1 MQTITNKTNSISY
14 KAILVHPDLPSAR
27 KQGDVRFGSQKVDIQ
42 AGDFYY
48 AIPYAELEIEAGG
61 ASGQFIFFK
70 SRKEKDISFY
80 TKDKS
85 ILKDDYLISDPRFR
99 EHIKETKFALTN
111 LYRGVALFLSLCVLT
126 VTCFYLFKDSIVKV
140 AAQNVPISWEEQ
152 LGDELFESIEEK
164 YTFIESDSLIGV
176 LENELQPLM
185 NQVAAEGFKI
195 ELYLVEDAA
204 INAFALPGGKVMIN
218 SGLIKNTSS
227 WDELA
232 GVIAHEISHVSQRH
246 HVRGAID
253 KIGFFSIVYLFFG
266 DGSAVMGT
274 LASTLFQLQTTAY
287 SRTLEKEADTQGI
300 KYLEHC
306 RINPEGMVQF
316 FEMLDEKHEM
326 TQIDSLLQFVSTH
339 PTTPDRINDLKEQ
352 ITDINENNYIS
363 FQSNYD
369 DFKEGV
375 LLTTN

>member
-1 MQTITNKTNSISY
+1 MPTITNKTNSTSY
-14 KAILVHPDLPSAR
+14 KAILIHPQLPTGR
-27 KQGDVRFGSQKVDIQ
+27 QQGDVRFGSQKVDIQ

-48 AIPYAELEIEAGG
+48 AIPFAELEIEAGG

-85 ILKDDYLISDPRFR
+85 ILKDDFLISDPRFR
-99 EHIKETKFALTN
+99 EHIKKTKFALTN
-111 LYRGVALFLSLCVLT
+111 LYRGAALFLSVCLIIIT
-126 VTCFYLFKDSIVKV
+126 SFYLFKDSIVKM
-140 AAQNVPISWEEQ
+140 AARNVPISWEEQ
-152 LGDELFESIEEK
+152 MGDELFESIKKE
-164 YTFIESDSLIGV
+164 YTFIENDSLIGV
-176 LENELQPLM
+176 LGNELQPLI
-185 NQVAAEGFKI
+185 NQVEAEGFHI
-195 ELYLVEDAA
+195 ELYLVEDAS

-218 SGLIKNTSS
+218 SGLIKNASS
-227 WDELA
+227 WDEVA
-232 GVIAHEISHVSQRH
+232 GVMAHEISHVSLRH

-253 KIGFFSIVYLFFG
+253 KIGFFSVVYLFLG
-266 DGSAVMGT
+266 DGSAVMAT
-274 LASTLFQLQTTAY
+274 LANTMFELQTTAY
-287 SRTLEKEADTQGI
+287 SRTLEQEADSQGI
-300 KYLEHC
+300 NYLQQS
-306 RINPEGMVQF
+306 RINPEGMIQF

-339 PTTPDRINDLKEQ
+339 PSTPDRINDLKEQ
-352 ITDINENNYIS
+352 IEDKKENNYIS